1 MSKLGLNL
9 SYSAVRGMEEENTA
23 LLELNSKAFH
33 IFSDFMTRITQ
44 LEELVSLGSK
54 LLCGLQE
61 SLELLRR
68 PPVNKKSEVV
78 DAIIKANETMRLKAY
93 LEAGCITANDG
104 VQSIR
109 KLHECKRG
117 LHDHLNKDQA
127 KSLLNELE
135 SLIGNIVD
143 VVQAAN
149 EIVPDFGKHSRDELV
164 HQATSFEKGE
174 LESHDI
180 HKPEVSD
187 YAATMGIVYSMVK
200 QDYTM
205 QEKIISSLSLNSS
218 SGELESYTL
227 MWSLR
232 PFINEDIMHQ
242 AWRFIPQ
249 L

>member
-1 MSKLGLNL
+1 MLTKGGKRPLSWTHRLDFDEQALSVVDCPNLRYIRDKIEEREEEDQGWISYSLESDIEGSSEEIASIDGSVEEGFYEGQIRETLNL
-9 SYSAVRGMEEENTA
+9 EHLFLGDTA
-23 LLELNSKAFH
+23 GVHKKDLEA
-33 IFSDFMTRITQ
+33 
-44 LEELVSLGSK
+44 
-54 LLCGLQE
+54 
-61 SLELLRR
+61 
-68 PPVNKKSEVV
+68 PVNMNRV
-78 DAIIKANETMRLKAY
+78 
-93 LEAGCITANDG
+93 G
-104 VQSIR
+104 QSP
-109 KLHECKRG
+109 KTDKPL
-117 LHDHLNKDQA
+117 
-127 KSLLNELE
+127 
-135 SLIGNIVD
+135 
-143 VVQAAN
+143 
-149 EIVPDFGKHSRDELV
+149 P
-164 HQATSFEKGE
+164 SFSAMQVAEKGE